1 MSRSKHFAPVLALVA
16 GLATLNACGDDDA
29 DSNATGS
36 GGDENGGG
44 SGNGGSSGKG
54 GTSGSGGTDGGGGAD
69 GTGNG
74 TFTPPDDPGKGG
86 FWVTVSGEDLALLGY
101 DWSADSESGGDP
113 PAFVDGW
120 ALRFDHVIV
129 TVDKIR
135 VNEDPDKDEGDPQD
149 LGKLVASA
157 DGPFAVDATIGGDVV
172 GKSGSPDEKTVPI
185 AAFATQNDGSDFD
198 PETRYAFSYDLVSA
212 SDDAKLV
219 NLDDEGVELY
229 EQAKEKGWS
238 MIFSGTAT
246 YRGPEPEADSVFAD
260 IPTEVHFTLG
270 LKNPSSYINCRNTD
284 LTAVGEEFPR
294 GIQANADESTIVQI
308 TIHTDHAFWD
318 ALNVEG
324 TPLHFDPIAAN
335 ASTYGDP
342 GEPGIV
348 TIEDLVDVDISG
360 FQTKD
365 GETLPWRSLVSD
377 YSAPNGQMKY
387 DPNGTSFTVVN
398 GLASYIAYSAASGGH
413 MNADGECEVKNN
425 FTP

>member
-1 MSRSKHFAPVLALVA
+1 MNMSRSKHWAPALALLA

-29 DSNATGS
+29 GSNATGS
-36 GGDENGGG
+36 GGKGG
-44 SGNGGSSGKG
+44 S
-54 GTSGSGGTDGGGGAD
+54 DGAGGAA
-69 GTGNG
+69 GSTGDV
-74 TFTPPDDPGKGG
+74 TFTPPPDPGEGG
-86 FWVTVSGEDLALLGY
+86 FWVTVSGEDLSLLGY
-101 DWSADSESGGDP
+101 DWSADAESGGDP

-135 VNEDPDKDEGDPQD
+135 INEDPDKDEGDPQD
-149 LGKLVASA
+149 LGALVASA
-157 DGPFAVDATIGGDVV
+157 DGPFAVDAAIGGDVV
-172 GKSGSPDEKTVPI
+172 GKSGEPDEKTVPI
-185 AAFATQNDGSDFD
+185 AAFAKQDDGSDFD

-212 SDDAKLV
+212 SEDAKVV
-219 NLDDEGVELY
+219 NLDDEGVALY
-229 EQAKEKGWS
+229 EEAIEKGWS

-246 YRGPEPEADSVFAD
+246 YAGPEPEAGSVFAD
-260 IPTEVHFTLG
+260 IPTEVRFTLG

-294 GIQANADESTIVQI
+294 GIQANVDESTIVQI

-324 TPLHFDPIAAN
+324 TPLHFDPIAAH

-342 GEPGIV
+342 SEPGIV

-377 YSAPNGQMKY
+377 YTAPSGQMKY

-398 GLASYIAYSAASGGH
+398 SLASYLAYSAASGGH